1 MNQIKTAMLLATLT
15 ALLIYLG
22 HVLAGQGG
30 VLVALVVAAG
40 MNFFSYWWSDKMVL
54 RMYGAQEL
62 SPSVAPDLFQI
73 IRELTARDNLPMPR
87 VYLIPDQS
95 PNAFATGRNP
105 QHAAVA
111 VTEGI
116 LRLLNYEELRAVLG
130 HELSHVKHRDTL
142 ITTVAATIAGAMS
155 MLANMAMWGGMAG
168 SRSRN
173 NDNRGNPIA
182 GLVGVI
188 LAPLAAGLIQMAISR
203 SREFS
208 ADESGAEVSG
218 DPGALAN
225 ALLKIDAVS
234 QQVPISGGSPAT
246 ASLFIINPFRSGM
259 ARLFSTH
266 PPTEERV
273 RRLEVIARQLG
284 GQGLRPAGLTYRRP

>member
-15 ALLIYLG
+15 ALLIYIG
-22 HVLAGQGG
+22 HSLAGQGG
-30 VLVALVVAAG
+30 VVMALVLAAG
-40 MNFFSYWWSDKMVL
+40 MNFASYWWSDKIVL

-62 SPSVAPDLFQI
+62 NPVVAPELFQI
-73 IRELTARDNLPMPR
+73 IREVAGRDNLPMPR

-116 LRLLNYEELRAVLG
+116 VRLLDYEELKGVIG

-142 ITTVAATIAGAMS
+142 ITTVAATIAGALS
-155 MLANMAMWGGMAG
+155 MLSNMAMWGGMLG
-168 SRSRN
+168 SRSR
-173 NDNRGNPIA
+173 DEESRGNPIV
-182 GLVGVI
+182 GLLGVI
-188 LAPLAAGLIQMAISR
+188 MAPIAAAIIQMAISR

-208 ADESGAEVSG
+208 ADESGAQVSG
-218 DPGALAN
+218 NPGALAS

-234 QQVPISGGSPAT
+234 QQIPISGGSPT
-246 ASLFIINPFRSGM
+246 TGSL
-259 ARLFSTH
+259 
-266 PPTEERV
+266 
-273 RRLEVIARQLG
+273 
-284 GQGLRPAGLTYRRP
+284 

>member
-1 MNQIKTAMLLATLT
+1 
-15 ALLIYLG
+15 
-22 HVLAGQGG
+22 
-30 VLVALVVAAG
+30 
-40 MNFFSYWWSDKMVL
+40 
-54 RMYGAQEL
+54 
-62 SPSVAPDLFQI
+62 
-73 IRELTARDNLPMPR
+73 
-87 VYLIPDQS
+87 
-95 PNAFATGRNP
+95 
-105 QHAAVA
+105 
-111 VTEGI
+111 
-116 LRLLNYEELRAVLG
+116 
-130 HELSHVKHRDTL
+130 
-142 ITTVAATIAGAMS
+142 
-155 MLANMAMWGGMAG
+155 
-168 SRSRN
+168 
-173 NDNRGNPIA
+173 
-182 GLVGVI
+182 
-188 LAPLAAGLIQMAISR
+188 MAISR

-273 RRLEVIARQLG
+273 RRLEVISRQLG

>member
-1 MNQIKTAMLLATLT
+1 M
-15 ALLIYLG
+15 ALI
-22 HVLAGQGG
+22 
-30 VLVALVVAAG
+30 VAAG
-40 MNFFSYWWSDKMVL
+40 MNFVSYWWSDKMVL

-62 SPSVAPDLFQI
+62 SPEMAPDLFQI

-105 QHAAVA
+105 RHAAVA

-116 LRLLNYEELRAVLG
+116 LRLLNYEELRGVLG

-155 MLANMAMWGGMAG
+155 MLSNMAMWGGMRG
-168 SRSRN
+168 SRSR
-173 NDNRGNPIA
+173 DDQNRGNPIA
-182 GLVGVI
+182 GLIGVM
-188 LAPLAAGLIQMAISR
+188 LAPLAAALIQMAISR

-218 DPGALAN
+218 DPGALAS
-225 ALLKIDAVS
+225 ALLKIDSIS
-234 QQVPISGGSPAT
+234 QQIPISGGSPAT
-246 ASLFIINPFRSGM
+246 ASLFIINPFRSGL
-259 ARLFSTH
+259 ARMFSTH
-266 PPTEERV
+266 PPTEERI
-273 RRLEVIARQLG
+273 RRLDAIARQLG
-284 GQGLRPAGLTYRRP
+284 GHGLRPAGLTYPRP